1 MIIRFKQITQ
11 IKPFE
16 VHVLDEVINTLS
28 ENGIGIY
35 LYDVDANIEN
45 QFIKFDLLRRIG
57 ENKIFYKIDDALEC
71 ARNELYVC

>member
-11 IKPFE
+11 IKSIE
-16 VHVLDEVINTLS
+16 VHVLDEVINPLS
-28 ENGIGIY
+28 ESGIRIY

-57 ENKIFYKIDDALEC
+57 ENKIFPKIDDASEC